1 MPKKHTIFI
10 VWRRN
15 LNEKFAM
22 YLILHIYFLS
32 WLIQTDW
39 IPYDFHKYHEYFTQY
54 ISIYLLSALFPH
66 ISVLSYHLWLLS
78 QTDGI
83 PEAGLTQDYFR
94 GRIVRAGASQGL
106 PCTVSGHTS
115 NTDTNKDI
123 QTQIYQCEYTN
134 TRDKHTETNTQIHI
148 QTHWRR
154 LISEDVWGLPCT
166 VSMSY
171 KQLLMNESLQT
182 SGHYSLARWRVVYV
196 YQFHNT
202 SKIRFTCRCR

>member
-1 MPKKHTIFI
+1 MHLF
-10 VWRRN
+10 
-15 LNEKFAM
+15 
-22 YLILHIYFLS
+22 LHISFLS

-66 ISVLSYHLWLLS
+66 ISVLSYHLWPLS

-134 TRDKHTETNTQIHI
+134 TRDKHTKKIHKYTCKHTDAGLFLKRCGGSLVLC
-148 QTHWRR
+148 QC
-154 LISEDVWGLPCT
+154 LISSCLWMKVYKQVDIT
-166 VSMSY
+166 VSHVE
-171 KQLLMNESLQT
+171 ESHLCINSIIHQRYA
-182 SGHYSLARWRVVYV
+182 SHVDADNS
-196 YQFHNT
+196 
-202 SKIRFTCRCR
+202 